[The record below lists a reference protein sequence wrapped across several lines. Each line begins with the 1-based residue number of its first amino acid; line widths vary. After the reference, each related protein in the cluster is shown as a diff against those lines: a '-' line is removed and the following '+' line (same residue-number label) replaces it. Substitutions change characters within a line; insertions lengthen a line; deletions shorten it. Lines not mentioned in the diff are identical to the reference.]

1 MKNMKKIFA
10 IGLVVLSFTACGS
23 AYQADR
29 SYMTEEQKTV
39 EQQKLDEASEKYK
52 NAKDEKEKTEAA
64 SSIGLRNMNLGNY
77 DEAIKYYE
85 EVLEAIPNDYA
96 AANNLSVMYEE
107 MGDFPQA
114 IEYIGVL
121 YDYYTDRPEVNND
134 FVRLL
139 VANKQF
145 VEAQRV
151 IDAFKKTERAKD
163 NEDFI
168 KSLEEMT
175 TKAQQNS

>member
-1 MKNMKKIFA
+1 MKKILTL
-10 IGLVVLSFTACGS
+10 GLVILSLTACS
-23 AYQADR
+23 SDYQADR
-29 SYMTEEQKTV
+29 SYMTEDQKTV

-52 NAKDEKEKTEAA
+52 NAKEEKEKTEAA
-64 SSIGLRNMNLGNY
+64 SSLGLRNMNLGNY
-77 DEAIKYYE
+77 DEAINYYK

-96 AANNLSVMYEE
+96 AANNLAVMYEE
-107 MGDFPQA
+107 MGDLPNA
-114 IEYIGVL
+114 IEYVGVL

-145 VEAQRV
+145 VEAQKV
-151 IDAFKKTERAKD
+151 VDAFKKTERAID

-168 KSLEEMT
+168 KSLEEMI
-175 TKAQQNS
+175 TKA